1 MKLNAIRCT
10 PQLLRPTYKL
20 VFKIDNFLIRGIDF
34 IFPIGLGQIL
44 GLSPFSLGALTR
56 LQSGPLQNVGREPS
70 CDQRGPRGGPEA
82 QRETSLSPQCRP
94 KEFDGLIFSYTK
106 WTMSEKGL
114 RNWKDEK

>member
-56 LQSGPLQNVGREPS
+56 LQSGPLRNVGGNLPVISEVLEEAPKLRE
-70 CDQRGPRGGPEA
+70 R
-82 QRETSLSPQCRP
+82 L
-94 KEFDGLIFSYTK
+94 L
-106 WTMSEKGL
+106 
-114 RNWKDEK
+114 